1 MKRRQQK
8 AICCRLI
15 TGVNTNLEASNFTE
29 LSADCVQKIHSML
42 EAGETLST
50 ARQRFLRELKSACK
64 DEVAY
69 FPPLHRPVV
78 TIPQPYASRM
88 ALTVM
93 GGNDRL
99 RNGKLPRRPMWY
111 GILFMSVIS
120 WRVVR
125 RKGK

>member
-8 AICCRLI
+8 AICCSLI
-15 TGVNTNLEASNFTE
+15 TGVNTSLEARNFTE
-29 LSADCVQKIHSML
+29 LSADCVQKIHSMP
-42 EAGETLST
+42 EAGETPST

-69 FPPLHRPVV
+69 FPPLQRPVV

-88 ALTVM
+88 ASTVM

-99 RNGKLPRRPMWY
+99 RNGKLHRHPETNFSH
-111 GILFMSVIS
+111 INASL
-120 WRVVR
+120 
-125 RKGK
+125 K